1 MVVLIGAEI
10 SLSETEVKPL
20 LNIWYLTQ
28 ASDHT
33 AIFTLYIKTNINIY
47 VYLA

>member
-10 SLSETEVKPL
+10 SLSEIEVKAP

-28 ASDHT
+28 VSDYT
-33 AIFTLYIKTNINIY
+33 VIFTLYIKQT
-47 VYLA
+47 